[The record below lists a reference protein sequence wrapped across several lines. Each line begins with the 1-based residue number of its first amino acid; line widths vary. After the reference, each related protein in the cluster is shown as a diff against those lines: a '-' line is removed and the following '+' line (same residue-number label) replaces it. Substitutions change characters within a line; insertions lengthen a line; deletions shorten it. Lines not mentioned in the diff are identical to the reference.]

1 MHPQVINE
9 RKCYQLLFEMNEEL
23 IVQIVCSLIAELDL
37 SKQSKNG
44 YAGYPAVEYK
54 FNIKLKPGTWLIGGS
69 MEPSFGKRKARA
81 P

>member
-1 MHPQVINE
+1 
-9 RKCYQLLFEMNEEL
+9 MNEEL

-44 YAGYPAVEYK
+44 YVGYPAVEYK
-54 FNIKLKPGTWLIGGS
+54 FNIKLKPGTLLIGGS
-69 MEPSFGKRKARA
+69 MEQSFGKQKARA